1 MQPCF
6 SLPNIYS
13 DHMVF
18 QRGMP
23 ITIAGTAPA
32 RASIQV
38 AFDGVKRTVVAD
50 LDGNWRAEFPA
61 LPAGTGHSVRVEN
74 GCGAAIDLKDVAVGE
89 VWLAGGQSNME
100 FPVVGSQFY
109 GLPGG
114 WDLAGEAND
123 PDLRIL
129 YSPRALSPDG
139 PCRDLPRGV
148 CWKPATSREAVGIC
162 SAVGYVFGCLLR
174 KRLGIPVGIVSS
186 NWGGCRIEPWI
197 DEDTLRRHR
206 CKPEL
211 VQIESARK
219 LAKGAVDEAARRMK
233 NDAARR
239 TKQLETWLRR
249 KFFASNPAVT
259 KAALASWAKP
269 GFDVRGWTH
278 GTLASLSGAKEPG
291 VIWYRREVEIPV
303 GWNPARVHF
312 RADWMNDTDEVFWD
326 GRKIGQTWIDTRS
339 YWFAMRDYAVPA
351 ALAKP
356 GRHVVAIRLA
366 NHFCSGGFGNIW
378 IGAVG
383 SDDRIPLNGG
393 DWAERVELR
402 PTKACGVRPVTPVGA
417 EEEDP
422 RAAYT
427 LPATLFNAMF
437 APIRPFRLKGA
448 IWYQGESNASEWKK
462 YALWQKLLVESWRRT
477 TRSPDMAFLQVQLA
491 AYQRHSP
498 DNRLPDDFWKD
509 FGPENDQQWT
519 AMRAIQEKIRTI
531 RLCDLV
537 TAADIGDH
545 SDIHPSNKR
554 EVARRLDALA
564 GKLVYGAK
572 GVATG
577 PVLKAVTRK
586 GSALR
591 CTFSETG
598 KGLVVKPLEPAVR
611 AVVQGSQVHKSA
623 GSQVP
628 QPANLPT
635 CKPGTGGAAAPAAT
649 IVAAEHAFAIA
660 GARGKWHWAE
670 ARLDGNA
677 VVVSS
682 PDVPKPV
689 RVRYAWATYPPS
701 MRLFNQ
707 EGFPAFPFQGR
718 AK

>member
-1 MQPCF
+1 MWDNPGVPNGNANAMQPNF
-6 SLPNIYS
+6 SLPNVYS

-18 QRGMP
+18 QRGKP
-23 ITIAGTAPA
+23 IEIAGTAPV
-32 RASIQV
+32 RSTVQV
-38 AFDGVKRTVVAD
+38 SFDGVRKSVRAGAD
-50 LDGNWRAEFPA
+50 GEWRVEFPA
-61 LPAGTGHSVRVEN
+61 LPAGTGHVIRAEN
-74 GCGAAIDLKDVAVGE
+74 GCGAAIELKDVAVGD
-89 VWLAGGQSNME
+89 VWFAGGQSNME

-129 YSPRALSPDG
+129 YSQRAVSPDG
-139 PCRDLPRGV
+139 PCRDLPRGA

-162 SAVGYVFGCLLR
+162 SAVGYLFGVLLR
-174 KRLGIPVGIVSS
+174 KRLGVPVGIVSS

-197 DEDTLRRHR
+197 DEGTFRRHR
-206 CKPEL
+206 CKAEL
-211 VQIESARK
+211 GQIARARR
-219 LAKGAVDEAARRMK
+219 LAKGGIDEATRRLK
-233 NDAARR
+233 NDADRR
-239 TKQLETWLRR
+239 TRLLENWLRR
-249 KFFASNPAVT
+249 KFFASNPAAT

-269 GFDVRGWTH
+269 GLDVRGWTH
-278 GTLASLSGAKEPG
+278 GALASLSGAKEPG
-291 VIWYRREVEIPV
+291 VIWYRREVEVPA
-303 GWNPARVHF
+303 GWDPARVRF

-326 GRKIGQTWIDTRS
+326 GRKIGATWIDTPS

-378 IGAVG
+378 IGAEG
-383 SDDRIPLNGG
+383 SDDRIPLNAG
-393 DWAERVELR
+393 DWAERVEMR
-402 PTKACGVRPVTPVGA
+402 PSKACGERPVPPVGA
-417 EEEDP
+417 EEVDP
-422 RAAYT
+422 RASMT
-427 LPATLFNAMF
+427 LPSTLFNAMF
-437 APIRPFRLKGA
+437 APVAPLRLKGA
-448 IWYQGESNASEWKK
+448 IWYQGESNADDWRK
-462 YALWQKLLVESWRRT
+462 YGLWQRLLVECWRRA

-491 AYQRHSP
+491 AYERHSP

-509 FGPENDQQWT
+509 FGPENDQGWT
-519 AMRAIQEKIRTI
+519 AIRRVQEGIRSI

-564 GKLVYGAK
+564 GKLVYGTK

-577 PVLKAVTRK
+577 PVLKAVARK

-591 CTFSETG
+591 CTFSEVG
-598 KGLVVKPLEPAVR
+598 SGLVVRDTPVCGLAGRKPA
-611 AVVQGSQVHKSA
+611 
-623 GSQVP
+623 
-628 QPANLPT
+628 
-635 CKPGTGGAAAPAAT
+635 PGTFVPE
-649 IVAAEHAFAIA
+649 EHAFAIA
-660 GARGKWHWAE
+660 GARGKWVWAE

-682 PDVPKPV
+682 PDVPKPA
-689 RVRYAWATYPPS
+689 RVRYAWSMYPPS
-701 MRLFNQ
+701 MRLFNR
-707 EGFPAFPFQGR
+707 EGFPAFPFEGR